1 MATSRDKPAKPKQA
15 PERDF
20 HNIRRDRHERDAS
33 SRQAQHWHQQ
43 MAKSQGD
50 PKPRH
55 AGGHS
60 GPPLRRGFVSI
71 NGQIGTVNRVSISFI
86 TVGTNKRESTTPG
99 GMTNGCAGSRTFQPP
114 GVASKWTFGG
124 CQGGHR
130 PRWSIPTNRHETSPW

>member
-1 MATSRDKPAKPKQA
+1 
-15 PERDF
+15 
-20 HNIRRDRHERDAS
+20 
-33 SRQAQHWHQQ
+33 

-50 PKPRH
+50 PKPKH

-71 NGQIGTVNRVSISFI
+71 NGQIGTVNRFSISFI
-86 TVGTNKRESTTPG
+86 TVGTNKRESATPG
-99 GMTNGCAGSRTFQPP
+99 GMWSGCAGSRTFQPP

-130 PRWSIPTNRHETSPW
+130 PRWSSSTN